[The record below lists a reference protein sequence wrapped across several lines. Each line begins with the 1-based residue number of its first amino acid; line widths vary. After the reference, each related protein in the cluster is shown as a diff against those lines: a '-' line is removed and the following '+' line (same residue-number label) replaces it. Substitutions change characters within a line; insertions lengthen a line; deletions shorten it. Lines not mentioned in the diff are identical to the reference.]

1 MGNSSTF
8 PSTDNFNITKNLTLE
23 EFNAQTRRKMTI
35 HILSNDIEDC
45 KSFVKLMANEEFENN
60 YQLLE
65 KKIEKKIN
73 LFSFMNYK
81 IYKNSTTLIK
91 EIIEKAHNI
100 NKNPSDIDEFSDMLL
115 ILENENIV
123 AQINDIRKELYEKKE
138 NKSFFRLNPY
148 LFPFIIFLSKEDLN
162 LENLDLNF
170 ITSKIFHYKINLNSI
185 EKFNDINKKKSQENS
200 KEEAIQY
207 WSFRRK
213 INVIFSYYNELGDE
227 FSFINSGKK
236 EIPINIEDNNKFP
249 VFINILLLG
258 ETGSGKST
266 LINLLLE
273 EKKSLEGGHGRSTTS
288 KNILVYK
295 KSNLAIRF
303 YDVKGIEDE
312 ATFKNY
318 IKILKEL
325 NGNEHI
331 SPDGLNAIFYLKS
344 YGDETVVKDYDKKI
358 IEELTNF
365 YIPILYI
372 FTNVNYDINEKV
384 GDDSEEYR
392 KYMRENKQNV
402 VIDEIKKSLISKSRT
417 DFNDYI
423 KKYIKFYFVNLVT
436 NLSINVPAFGID
448 EVLSFFQE
456 YVKEEDWIKLLEYCQ
471 NKDII
476 NCSKYCKN
484 NPFLQ
489 PYSDLNKINKRNK
502 KEALYYL
509 EELKFGSFFS
519 GLIPLANIP
528 FHLGLKRLFKNKLIH
543 LYGFDCTTKEEENKS
558 IEELDTK
565 QNEIK
570 EKNQINESENLI
582 STDKDEDE
590 DLISEKIDIE
600 KEKINMNFENKNMD
614 LEDGKS
620 IDKTINKNVSS
631 KGRNAGVIV
640 KGIVDIGVPI
650 VEYVITA
657 SIGAISFMIFPISI
671 LGTAI
676 WSVYNIDK
684 DCKKILDIFDKAFL
698 KNKFITLEH
707 YINAFRKV
715 IDDIKFLGKKLVH
728 DKNKKFI
735 LK

>member
-8 PSTDNFNITKNLTLE
+8 PSTDNFNMTKNLTLE

-35 HILSNDIEDC
+35 HILSDDIEDC

-60 YQLLE
+60 DQLLE
-65 KKIEKKIN
+65 KEIKKKIN

-81 IYKNSTTLIK
+81 IYTDSTILIK

-100 NKNPSDIDEFSDMLL
+100 NINPSNIDECSDMLL

-123 AQINDIRKELYEKKE
+123 AQINDIWKELYEIKE

-170 ITSKIFHYKINLNSI
+170 ISSKIFHYKINLDSI
-185 EKFNDINKKKSQENS
+185 KKFNNINKKESQENS
-200 KEEAIQY
+200 NEAIQY

-213 INVIFSYYNELGDE
+213 INVIFSYFNELGDE
-227 FSFINSGKK
+227 FSFINSEKK
-236 EIPINIEDNNKFP
+236 EIPINNEDNNKFP

-318 IKILKEL
+318 ITILKEL
-325 NGNEHI
+325 NGNKHI
-331 SPDGLNAIFYLKS
+331 SPDGLDAIFYLKS
-344 YGDETVVKDYDKKI
+344 YEDETVVKDYDKKI

-365 YIPILYI
+365 DIPILYI
-372 FTNVNYDINEKV
+372 FTNVKYNINKKD
-384 GDDSEEYR
+384 GDDLEEFR
-392 KYMRENKQNV
+392 KGIRDKKQNV
-402 VIDEIKKSLISKSRT
+402 IKDEIKKSLIRKNIEN
-417 DFNDYI
+417 FNEYI
-423 KKYIKFYFVNLVT
+423 NKYIKFYFVNLVE
-436 NLSINVPAFGID
+436 NLSFNVPAFGID

-489 PYSDLNKINKRNK
+489 PYSDLNAINERNKR
-502 KEALYYL
+502 EALYYL
-509 EELKFGSFFS
+509 KELKFGSFFS

-528 FHLGLKRLFKNKLIH
+528 FHLGLKRLFKNKLKH
-543 LYGFDCTTKEEENKS
+543 LYGFDCNTKEEENKT

-582 STDKDEDE
+582 SNDKNEDE
-590 DLISEKIDIE
+590 DLISETIDIE
-600 KEKINMNFENKNMD
+600 KEKINMNFENKNMN
-614 LEDGKS
+614 LENEKS
-620 IDKTINKNVSS
+620 INKTINKNVSS

-650 VEYVITA
+650 VEYVITT
-657 SIGAISFMIFPISI
+657 SIGVISFTIFPISI
-671 LGTAI
+671 LDTAI

-684 DCKKILDIFDKAFL
+684 DCNKILDIFDKAFL

-715 IDDIKFLGKKLVH
+715 IYDIEFLGKKLVQ
-728 DKNKKFI
+728 DKK
-735 LK
+735 

>member
-8 PSTDNFNITKNLTLE
+8 PSTDNFNMTKNLTLE

-35 HILSNDIEDC
+35 HILSDDIEDC

-60 YQLLE
+60 DQLLE
-65 KKIEKKIN
+65 KEIKKKIN

-81 IYKNSTTLIK
+81 IYTDSTILIK

-100 NKNPSDIDEFSDMLL
+100 NKNPSEIDKFSDMLL

-123 AQINDIRKELYEKKE
+123 AQINDIRKELYEIKE

-170 ITSKIFHYKINLNSI
+170 ISSKIFHYKINLDSI
-185 EKFNDINKKKSQENS
+185 KKFNNINKKESQENS
-200 KEEAIQY
+200 NEAIQY

-213 INVIFSYYNELGDE
+213 INVIFSYFNELGDE
-227 FSFINSGKK
+227 FSFINSEKK
-236 EIPINIEDNNKFP
+236 EIPINNEDNNKFP

-318 IKILKEL
+318 ITILKEL
-325 NGNEHI
+325 NGNKHI
-331 SPDGLNAIFYLKS
+331 SPDGLDAIFYLKS
-344 YGDETVVKDYDKKI
+344 YEDETVVKDYDKKI

-365 YIPILYI
+365 DIPILYI
-372 FTNVNYDINEKV
+372 FTNVKYDINKKD
-384 GDDSEEYR
+384 GDDLEEFR
-392 KYMRENKQNV
+392 KGIRDKKQNV
-402 VIDEIKKSLISKSRT
+402 IKDEIKKSLIRKNIEN
-417 DFNDYI
+417 FNEYI
-423 KKYIKFYFVNLVT
+423 NKYIKFYFVNLVE
-436 NLSINVPAFGID
+436 NLSFNVPAFGID

-489 PYSDLNKINKRNK
+489 PYSDLNAINERNKR
-502 KEALYYL
+502 EALYYL
-509 EELKFGSFFS
+509 KELKFGSFFS

-582 STDKDEDE
+582 STDKDKDE

-600 KEKINMNFENKNMD
+600 KEKINMNFENKNMN
-614 LEDGKS
+614 LENEKS
-620 IDKTINKNVSS
+620 INKTINKNVSS

-676 WSVYNIDK
+676 WSIYNIDK

>member
-1 MGNSSTF
+1 
-8 PSTDNFNITKNLTLE
+8 
-23 EFNAQTRRKMTI
+23 MTI

-45 KSFVKLMANEEFENN
+45 KSFVKLMSNEEFKNN

-65 KKIEKKIN
+65 KEIEKKIN

-81 IYKNSTTLIK
+81 IYTDSTILIK

-100 NKNPSDIDEFSDMLL
+100 NINPSNIDECSDMLL

-170 ITSKIFHYKINLNSI
+170 ITSKIFHYKINLDSI
-185 EKFNDINKKKSQENS
+185 KKFNNINKNESHENNN
-200 KEEAIQY
+200 EAIQY
-207 WSFRRK
+207 WSFRRE

-227 FSFINSGKK
+227 FSFINSEKK
-236 EIPINIEDNNKFP
+236 ETPTNNEDNNKFP

-325 NGNEHI
+325 NGNKHI

-344 YGDETVVKDYDKKI
+344 YGEATVVKDYDKKI

-365 YIPILYI
+365 DIPILYI

-392 KYMRENKQNV
+392 KYMRDNKQNV

-417 DFNDYI
+417 NFNEYI
-423 KKYIKFYFVNLVT
+423 NKYIKFYFVNLVT

-456 YVKEEDWIKLLEYCQ
+456 YVKKEDWIKLLEYCQ

-489 PYSDLNKINKRNK
+489 PYSDLNAINERNKR
-502 KEALYYL
+502 EALYYL

-600 KEKINMNFENKNMD
+600 KEKINMNFENKNMN
-614 LEDGKS
+614 LEDEKS